1 MQNAEMEQILAL
13 MNQYAAVLI
22 TLNERG
28 VIRTYNSPVGDFAE
42 WLVSQKLGLRLEK
55 NSARGLDATGSDGL
69 RYQIKCR
76 WERTDFPTPQSREL
90 GVIRS
95 LEKNQFDFLIA
106 VIFDSTFRSG
116 RLIRSR
122 TRSSPGMRSTA
133 AMSMAISCWRMAPS
147 CGIPPQRISPTCCGK
162 RHAFTPG
169 KFTLFSLYR
178 ARFPAILWSKGAA
191 PLKMC
196 DRRIL

>member
-106 VIFDSTFRSG
+106 VIFDSHFQVR
-116 RLIRSR
+116 
-122 TRSSPGMRSTA
+122 A
-133 AMSMAISCWRMAPS
+133 AYQIPHEIIPRYAVYRRHVNGLSCWRMVSS

-196 DRRIL
+196 DRRFL

>member
-42 WLVSQKLGLRLEK
+42 WLVSQKLGLRR
-55 NSARGLDATGSDGL
+55 SRGLGDVYK
-69 RYQIKCR
+69 RQ
-76 WERTDFPTPQSREL
+76 
-90 GVIRS
+90 
-95 LEKNQFDFLIA
+95 
-106 VIFDSTFRSG
+106 TFRSG

-133 AMSMAISCWRMAPS
+133 AMSMAISCWRMVPS
-147 CGIPPQRISPTCCGK
+147 CGIPQQRISPTCCGK

>member
-106 VIFDSTFRSG
+106 VIFDSHFQVPGGLSDPARDHPPVCGLPPPCQWPYPAGGWSHPAGSRHKGYHPPAAVSG
-116 RLIRSR
+116 MHLHRESSR
-122 TRSSPGMRSTA
+122 FSPCTA
-133 AMSMAISCWRMAPS
+133 R
-147 CGIPPQRISPTCCGK
+147 GFLLYYGQKGQRP
-162 RHAFTPG
+162 
-169 KFTLFSLYR
+169 
-178 ARFPAILWSKGAA
+178 
-191 PLKMC
+191 
-196 DRRIL
+196 

>member
-1 MQNAEMEQILAL
+1 M
-13 MNQYAAVLI
+13 
-22 TLNERG
+22 
-28 VIRTYNSPVGDFAE
+28 PE

-95 LEKNQFDFLIA
+95 LEKTQFDFLIA
-106 VIFDSTFRSG
+106 VIFDSHFQVR
-116 RLIRSR
+116 
-122 TRSSPGMRSTA
+122 A
-133 AMSMAISCWRMAPS
+133 AYQIPHEIIPRYAVYRRHVNGHILLADGPT
-147 CGIPPQRISPTCCGK
+147 CGIPPPKDITPPVAVSG
-162 RHAFTPG
+162 HAFTPG

>member
-106 VIFDSTFRSG
+106 VIFDSYFQVRAAYQIPHEIIPRYGSLLRWNTP
-116 RLIRSR
+116 
-122 TRSSPGMRSTA
+122 TRR
-133 AMSMAISCWRMAPS
+133 
-147 CGIPPQRISPTCCGK
+147 
-162 RHAFTPG
+162 
-169 KFTLFSLYR
+169 
-178 ARFPAILWSKGAA
+178 
-191 PLKMC
+191 
-196 DRRIL
+196 

>member
-106 VIFDSTFRSG
+106 VIFDSHFQVRAAYQ
-116 RLIRSR
+116 IPHEII
-122 TRSSPGMRSTA
+122 PGMRSTA
-133 AMSMAISCWRMAPS
+133 AMSMAISCWRMVPS

-178 ARFPAILWSKGAA
+178 ARFPDILWSKGAA

>member
-95 LEKNQFDFLIA
+95 LEKNQFA
-106 VIFDSTFRSG
+106 FRSG

-133 AMSMAISCWRMAPS
+133 AMSMAISCWRMVPS

>member
-76 WERTDFPTPQSREL
+76 CKIPYGAIAPQSREL

-106 VIFDSTFRSG
+106 VIFDSHFQVRAAYQIPHEIIPRYAVYRRHVNG
-116 RLIRSR
+116 HILLADGLILRD
-122 TRSSPGMRSTA
+122 
-133 AMSMAISCWRMAPS
+133 
-147 CGIPPQRISPTCCGK
+147 
-162 RHAFTPG
+162 
-169 KFTLFSLYR
+169 
-178 ARFPAILWSKGAA
+178 PATKDITHL
-191 PLKMC
+191 L
-196 DRRIL
+196 R

>member
-106 VIFDSTFRSG
+106 VIFLS
-116 RLIRSR
+116 LIH
-122 TRSSPGMRSTA
+122 
-133 AMSMAISCWRMAPS
+133 I
-147 CGIPPQRISPTCCGK
+147 
-162 RHAFTPG
+162 
-169 KFTLFSLYR
+169 
-178 ARFPAILWSKGAA
+178 
-191 PLKMC
+191 
-196 DRRIL
+196 

>member
-55 NSARGLDATGSDGL
+55 NSARGLNATGSDGL

-106 VIFDSTFRSG
+106 VIFDSHFQVR
-116 RLIRSR
+116 
-122 TRSSPGMRSTA
+122 A
-133 AMSMAISCWRMAPS
+133 AYQ
-147 CGIPPQRISPTCCGK
+147 IPHEIIPRYAVYR
-162 RHAFTPG
+162 RHVNGHILLADGPI
-169 KFTLFSLYR
+169 LR
-178 ARFPAILWSKGAA
+178 DPATKDITHL
-191 PLKMC
+191 L
-196 DRRIL
+196 R

>member
-106 VIFDSTFRSG
+106 VIFDSHFQVRAAYQIPHEIIPRYAVYRRHVNGHILLADGHPAGSRHKGYHPPAAVSG
-116 RLIRSR
+116 MHLHRESSR
-122 TRSSPGMRSTA
+122 FSPCTA
-133 AMSMAISCWRMAPS
+133 R
-147 CGIPPQRISPTCCGK
+147 GFLLYYGQKGQRP
-162 RHAFTPG
+162 
-169 KFTLFSLYR
+169 
-178 ARFPAILWSKGAA
+178 
-191 PLKMC
+191 
-196 DRRIL
+196 

>member
-106 VIFDSTFRSG
+106 VIFDSHFQVR
-116 RLIRSR
+116 
-122 TRSSPGMRSTA
+122 A
-133 AMSMAISCWRMAPS
+133 AYQIPHEIIPRYAVYRRMSMAISCWRMVPS

>member
-106 VIFDSTFRSG
+106 VIFDSHFQVR
-116 RLIRSR
+116 
-122 TRSSPGMRSTA
+122 A
-133 AMSMAISCWRMAPS
+133 AYQ
-147 CGIPPQRISPTCCGK
+147 IPHEIIPRYAVYR
-162 RHAFTPG
+162 RHVNGHILLADGPI
-169 KFTLFSLYR
+169 LR
-178 ARFPAILWSKGAA
+178 DPATKDNTHL
-191 PLKMC
+191 L
-196 DRRIL
+196 R

>member
-90 GVIRS
+90 GLSAAWRKTS
-95 LEKNQFDFLIA
+95 LIFSSLSSLIA
-106 VIFDSTFRSG
+106 TFRSG

-133 AMSMAISCWRMAPS
+133 AMSMAISCWRMVPS

>member
-69 RYQIKCR
+69 RYQIK
-76 WERTDFPTPQSREL
+76 
-90 GVIRS
+90 
-95 LEKNQFDFLIA
+95 
-106 VIFDSTFRSG
+106 SG

-162 RHAFTPG
+162 RYAFTPG

>member
-1 MQNAEMEQILAL
+1 MQNSEMEQILAL

-106 VIFDSTFRSG
+106 VIFDSHFQVRAAYQIPHEIIPRHKGYHPPAAVSG
-116 RLIRSR
+116 MHLHRESSR
-122 TRSSPGMRSTA
+122 FSPCTA
-133 AMSMAISCWRMAPS
+133 R
-147 CGIPPQRISPTCCGK
+147 GFLLYYGQKGQRP
-162 RHAFTPG
+162 
-169 KFTLFSLYR
+169 
-178 ARFPAILWSKGAA
+178 
-191 PLKMC
+191 
-196 DRRIL
+196 

>member
-1 MQNAEMEQILAL
+1 MGESPFTAGRQNGMVKGRGGDSRAKCRNGADPGPDEPVRCGA
-13 MNQYAAVLI
+13 YHP
-22 TLNERG
+22 ERAR

-106 VIFDSTFRSG
+106 VIFDSHFQVR
-116 RLIRSR
+116 
-122 TRSSPGMRSTA
+122 A
-133 AMSMAISCWRMAPS
+133 AYQ
-147 CGIPPQRISPTCCGK
+147 IPHEIIPRYAVYR
-162 RHAFTPG
+162 RHVNGHILLVDGPI
-169 KFTLFSLYR
+169 LR
-178 ARFPAILWSKGAA
+178 DPATKDITHL
-191 PLKMC
+191 L
-196 DRRIL
+196 R

>member
-106 VIFDSTFRSG
+106 VIFDSHFQVRAAYQIPHEIIPRYAVYRRHVNGHSVKGNRQGFLSRFIRAQTKPLHRLCVPLGTKKKKTPFRYS
-116 RLIRSR
+116 
-122 TRSSPGMRSTA
+122 
-133 AMSMAISCWRMAPS
+133 
-147 CGIPPQRISPTCCGK
+147 
-162 RHAFTPG
+162 
-169 KFTLFSLYR
+169 
-178 ARFPAILWSKGAA
+178 
-191 PLKMC
+191 
-196 DRRIL
+196 

>member
-106 VIFDSTFRSG
+106 VIFDSHFQVRAAYQ
-116 RLIRSR
+116 I
-122 TRSSPGMRSTA
+122 PGMRSTA
-133 AMSMAISCWRMAPS
+133 AMSMAISCWRMVPS